1 MGNIY
6 IRSLKPNC
14 TVMKKF
20 IVAIIALAFIVV
32 SCDNNTAKKETQ
44 DQAEEVV
51 VEEIVAVNLSEFD
64 ENVEGLVGKTIVV
77 EGTVDHVCKH
87 GGQRMFLIDTGSEG
101 RVKVTP
107 DENVAAFKTDLEG
120 VAVVLTGIVE
130 EMRVDEEYLKEWEEE
145 ILADVDMGDDKGEGS
160 HLGGDMEKG
169 GSDADKAEEME
180 KVNNL
185 RKEISETEKGY
196 ISYYSV
202 LCTGYEVVE
211 TAAEPE

>member
-1 MGNIY
+1 
-6 IRSLKPNC
+6 
-14 TVMKKF
+14 MKKF
-20 IVAIIALAFIVV
+20 IVAIFALAFIVV
-32 SCDNNTAKKETQ
+32 SCDNTAKKEAQEQT
-44 DQAEEVV
+44 EEVAI
-51 VEEIVAVNLSEFD
+51 EEIVVVNLSEFD
-64 ENVEGLVGKTIVV
+64 DKVEGLVGKTIVV
-77 EGTVDHVCKH
+77 EGTVDHVCTH

-120 VAVVLTGIVE
+120 QAVILTGIVE

-169 GSDADKAEEME
+169 GEDADKAEEME

-185 RKEISETEKGY
+185 RKEIAESGKDHL
-196 ISYYSV
+196 SYYSV

-211 TAAEPE
+211 TEADPE

>member
-1 MGNIY
+1 
-6 IRSLKPNC
+6 
-14 TVMKKF
+14 MKKF
-20 IVAIIALAFIVV
+20 IVAIFALAFVVV
-32 SCDNNTAKKETQ
+32 SCDNPTANKEAQEQT
-44 DQAEEVV
+44 EEVI
-51 VEEIVAVNLSEFD
+51 VEEIVTVNLSEFD
-64 ENVEGLVGKTIVV
+64 EQVEDLVGKTIVV
-77 EGTVDHVCKH
+77 EGTVDHVCTH

-120 VAVVLTGIVE
+120 QAVILTGIVE

-160 HLGGDMEKG
+160 HLGGNMEKG
-169 GSDADKAEEME
+169 GEDADKAEEME

-185 RKEISETEKGY
+185 RMEIAETEKGY
-196 ISYYSV
+196 LSYFSV

-211 TAAEPE
+211 TAADSE